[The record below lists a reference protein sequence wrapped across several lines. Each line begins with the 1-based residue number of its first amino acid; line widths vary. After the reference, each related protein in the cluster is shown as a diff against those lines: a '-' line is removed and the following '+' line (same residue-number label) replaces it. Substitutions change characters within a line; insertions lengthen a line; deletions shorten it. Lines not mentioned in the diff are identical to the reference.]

1 MGRRF
6 VRKLFLAV
14 TSMALALTL
23 VGGAYALTGESTEEP
38 QVEQTETGEPE
49 PVEEETEA
57 PEPVEEETEAPEP
70 VEEEEEAGDDDGVH
84 GGSVARIHEGCDG
97 VEGLEGNW
105 THGDYVKAVGEQSG
119 KEAKKAA
126 AKSDCGKPD
135 KGKRARGDDAKK
147 EKKEK
152 KAKKGGKPGSDSGG
166 DDDGSGEDEPVT
178 E

>member
-23 VGGAYALTGESTEEP
+23 VGGAYALTGESDEEQTP
-38 QVEQTETGEPE
+38 TVEQAETGDSEPL
-49 PVEEETEA
+49 EEETETSE
-57 PEPVEEETEAPEP
+57 PEEEET
-70 VEEEEEAGDDDGVH
+70 DDGVH

-105 THGDYVKAVGEQSG
+105 THGDYVSAVGAQSG
-119 KEAKKAA
+119 PEAKKAA

-135 KGKRARGDDAKK
+135 KGKRARGDDEAGDDDAKGQ
-147 EKKEK
+147 K
-152 KAKKGGKPGSDSGG
+152 KAGQKANKGGKHGGDSGG
-166 DDDGSGEDEPVT
+166 DDDGSGEDETVT